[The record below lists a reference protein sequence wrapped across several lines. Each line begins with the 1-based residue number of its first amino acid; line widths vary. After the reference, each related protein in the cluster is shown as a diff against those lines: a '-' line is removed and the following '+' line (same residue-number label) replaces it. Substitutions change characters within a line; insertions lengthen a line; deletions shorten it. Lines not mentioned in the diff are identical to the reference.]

1 MKAKYMLMLIV
12 LSLFLVSCSASTDE
26 DSEKDKK
33 TPVLIWKT
41 IDSGYEHIDYKE
53 NK

>member
-1 MKAKYMLMLIV
+1 MKAKYILIV
-12 LSLFLVSCSASTDE
+12 LSLFLISCSVSTDD

-33 TPVLIWKT
+33 TPVRIWKT